1 MELAP
6 PESAAMTD
14 GLLMRELTH
23 RINNEFACVA
33 NMVSLAAA
41 RAANTDAKTALI
53 AVADRV
59 EDYVR
64 VHRAL
69 QMPPRGAR
77 IDASAYLGELCRSI
91 SRSKLA
97 RKNIELL
104 FFERPLALD
113 GDRCWRL
120 GLAVYELINNAS
132 RHAFDD
138 AGGEIRV
145 ELLVSGRSVECR
157 VSDNGNFGFGKPR
170 GRGLK
175 IVEDLAASMNGCF
188 SQDMMAGGSRSSISF
203 GM

>member
-1 MELAP
+1 MHPTLSEP
-6 PESAAMTD
+6 SAKTE
-14 GLLMRELTH
+14 GLLMRELAH
-23 RINNEFACVA
+23 RISNEFACVVS
-33 NMVSLAAA
+33 MVSLAAD
-41 RAANTDAKTALI
+41 RAPNADAKIALI

-59 EDYVR
+59 QDYVR

-69 QMPPRGAR
+69 QMPERAAP
-77 IDASAYLGELCRSI
+77 IDASAYLGELCRSM

-104 FFERPLALD
+104 FVERPLALD
-113 GDRCWRL
+113 GERCWRL

-138 AGGEIRV
+138 AGGEITV
-145 ELLVSGRSVECR
+145 ELLVSGHSVECR
-157 VSDNGNFGFGKPR
+157 VSDNGSFGSSKPR

-188 SQDMMAGGSRSSISF
+188 SQDLSEGGSRSSISF
-203 GM
+203 RR